1 MRKGDVA
8 VAEEMDCG
16 GNLKCFFAFMICFY
30 LLFFGGVIRKKA

>member
-16 GNLKCFFAFMICFY
+16 GNLKCFFCVHDMVLFVI
-30 LLFFGGVIRKKA
+30 FFGG